1 MGRGRVCCGT
11 SLHLYSGSSRF
22 ESQSTCSLYRLR
34 VFVSF
39 LSSSYH
45 SKLKEVMTVPFH
57 ILTHPP
63 FMIIF
68 ILITIAPKRSTVVMT
83 QAAFGRNGDGNVTIP
98 GSGPWYLYIRWGRSL
113 NWPVPP
119 STDCIQSDPP
129 YKEPL
134 RSMRVELEHWRPHRL
149 PLKFKLD
156 VPGCCW
162 FDYRSTPDLW
172 VQSGNMYSNR
182 FSFDFSLCVYYKQ
195 VPSTFPLKSKYSP
208 QRPVL
213 RHHLRS
219 SLSVTDQV
227 SHSGKVKVVPVLN

>member
-1 MGRGRVCCGT
+1 MTFNAFQSESPRTGQEGFEPRWGRRKFLSSPVTTWLHNMGRGRVCCGT

-98 GSGPWYLYIRWGRSL
+98 GSGPWYLYIR
-113 NWPVPP
+113 
-119 STDCIQSDPP
+119 
-129 YKEPL
+129 
-134 RSMRVELEHWRPHRL
+134 
-149 PLKFKLD
+149 
-156 VPGCCW
+156 
-162 FDYRSTPDLW
+162 
-172 VQSGNMYSNR
+172 
-182 FSFDFSLCVYYKQ
+182 
-195 VPSTFPLKSKYSP
+195 
-208 QRPVL
+208 
-213 RHHLRS
+213 
-219 SLSVTDQV
+219 
-227 SHSGKVKVVPVLN
+227 